1 MMTLLSSARPSS
13 LKNDKR
19 GGGGGKIGLFFF
31 RADKDD
37 GTA

>member
-1 MMTLLSSARPSS
+1 MMTLLYSARPSS
-13 LKNDKR
+13 LKNDKW
-19 GGGGGKIGLFFF
+19 GGEGGKIGLFFF